1 MPVTLMI
8 KVLVVSLLA
17 SMVSIAA
24 LAQSQNKVK
33 LVDRLTEAECATI
46 TRLSGREYMVKGP
59 VMIGQVRLADT
70 NVQWGTL
77 LDGVDPWFLIT
88 ISCFPSK

>member
-1 MPVTLMI
+1 MPVTLMT
-8 KVLVVSLLA
+8 KVLVVSLVA

-46 TRLSGREYMVKGP
+46 TKVSEREYMVKGP

-77 LDGVDPWFLIT
+77 LDGVDPWFLIA

>member
-1 MPVTLMI
+1 MI
-8 KVLVVSLLA
+8 KVLVVSLVA

-46 TRLSGREYMVKGP
+46 TRVSEREYMVKGP

-70 NVQWGTL
+70 NVQYNGTL
-77 LDGVDPWFLIT
+77 LDGTDPWFLIT
-88 ISCFPSK
+88 ISCFPTK